1 MTFYQVY
8 RKYFFKRDTILATI
22 AVFIV
27 IGLFGLVP
35 LNTDILNPIKTALD
49 DFEFNDLAYAKLG
62 KNNDK
67 PLDNRIVVVNIGWLD
82 RAEIAQLLTRIDS
95 SKPKA
100 IGLDVQFEGAKDA
113 ETDAALQVRLGSIPN
128 LIVASNIVWKKDS
141 VTEEKGLF
149 GAGVKT
155 AGYVNFVA
163 EDKSTIRHFSP
174 FEKNQKN
181 LYSSFSASLVKIA
194 NPEAYNDLVKRNK
207 QVEFIHYGRTRD
219 KYFVVEGT
227 DVLAGNTSA
236 DLLRDKII
244 LIGYVSDH
252 KRDVEDK
259 HFTPMNEKFV
269 GKALPDMNG
278 IIIHANII
286 SMMLDRAYIKD
297 TPVWLNWLITIVIAW
312 SSIVLFMR
320 YYIENHIWFHLVA
333 KIVQMISAI
342 FFVYVCIMLFHK
354 MGIRIDFKISLIVI
368 VLAVDVIYFYEAF
381 ALWMN
386 KRFGFKTVFIHNTH

>member
-22 AVFIV
+22 SVFIV
-27 IGLFGLVP
+27 IGLFGLIP
-35 LNTDILNPIKTALD
+35 LNTNILNPIKTALA

-82 RAEIAQLLTRIDS
+82 RTGITNLLSIIDS
-95 SKPKA
+95 AKPKV
-100 IGLDVQFEGAKDA
+100 IGLDVQFIDAKDPA
-113 ETDAALQVRLGSIPN
+113 TDAVLQQRLTNTPN
-128 LIVASNIVWKKDS
+128 LVSASSIIWRNNS
-141 VTEEKGLF
+141 ASEEKGLF
-149 GAGVKT
+149 GRGGGT
-155 AGYVNFVA
+155 YGYVNFVA
-163 EDKSTIRHFSP
+163 EDNSTIRYFSP
-174 FEKNQKN
+174 FENNNQ
-181 LYSSFSASLVKIA
+181 YASFSASIVKTA
-194 NPEAYNDLVKRNK
+194 DPAAYNHLLKRNK
-207 QVEFIHYGRTRD
+207 QVEFIHYSRNRN

-227 DVLAGNTSA
+227 DVLEGKTSV
-236 DLLRDKII
+236 DLLQNKIV
-244 LIGYVSDH
+244 LIGYVND
-252 KRDVEDK
+252 KKEDVEDK

-297 TPVWLNWLITIVIAW
+297 TPRWFNWLITIVVAW
-312 SSIVLFMR
+312 ISIVLFMR
-320 YYIENHIWFHLVA
+320 YYIENHIWFHIVA

-342 FFVYVCIMLFHK
+342 FFVYVCIMFFHK
-354 MGIRIDFKISLIVI
+354 LGIRIDFKISLIVI

-386 KRFGFKTVFIHNTH
+386 KRFGFKTVFIHNNH